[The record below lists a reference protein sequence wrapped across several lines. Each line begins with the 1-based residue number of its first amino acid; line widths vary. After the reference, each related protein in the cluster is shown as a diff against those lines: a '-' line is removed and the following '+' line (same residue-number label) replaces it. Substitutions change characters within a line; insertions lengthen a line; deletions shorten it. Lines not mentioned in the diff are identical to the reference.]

1 MACTRG
7 KNQHERAHG
16 IAITGNFQA
25 TSKRIPRDFHNSS
38 LVSSCLLESSQRP
51 EKTMQNL
58 SQGRLQRFRNR
69 LESGRGTLSNHPTMF
84 LERLGAPLACP
95 GSAPRVSKEAPGHQ
109 KERPGAP
116 GSTSRRPE
124 SMPSRVWEWK
134 HRVFPVRLL
143 CEAASERF
151 FIDFQRFF
159 VFFAN
164 AANPRKCCACQQKQR
179 FGFSRCESSRPCE
192 GTSNNDRKRI
202 QNRCRRSGIS
212 RISGISRA
220 SGGSGS
226 SRISG

>member
-1 MACTRG
+1 MKGHTALQALAISRQPPREFRETSITLLLSRHVSWNHRNVQKKRCKIYPRG
-7 KNQHERAHG
+7 GSSASG
-16 IAITGNFQA
+16 IG
-25 TSKRIPRDFHNSS
+25 SKLVAGLYRI
-38 LVSSCLLESSQRP
+38 
-51 EKTMQNL
+51 NL
-58 SQGRLQRFRNR
+58 G
-69 LESGRGTLSNHPTMF
+69 HPTMF

-116 GSTSRRPE
+116 GSAPRRPK

-164 AANPRKCCACQQKQR
+164 AANPRKCCTCQQKQR